1 LAEAAAATQAMI
13 LAAREVNPA
22 VIALAHGGP
31 IAEPDEVAYVLTHT
45 DAQGFVGA
53 SSMERLPVERAIVKV
68 VQDLKALTL
77 K

>member
-1 LAEAAAATQAMI
+1 MI
-13 LAAREVNPA
+13 LAARKVNPT

-31 IAEPDEVAYVLTHT
+31 IAEPEDVAYVLKHSN
-45 DAQGFVGA
+45 AQGFVGA